1 MTTTTDERHDLRQL
15 AESGGWQ
22 HRDLGRVDVFMRG
35 TQKIRVVWQGS
46 TTISGAT
53 LYQEDIMTTYT
64 RELPTVNNW
73 LKR

>member
-1 MTTTTDERHDLRQL
+1 
-15 AESGGWQ
+15 
-22 HRDLGRVDVFMRG
+22 MRG

-64 RELPTVNNW
+64 RELKTVNNW
-73 LKR
+73 LTR